1 MTLWLEGLELHAK
14 NNIGRLDSEVS
25 VFNTLAI
32 AYESLFHQ
40 NQNLDDFSNVPDF
53 EKLLVQSKVKMYSG
67 KILVIQE
74 AKVNTLT
81 RDQ

>member
-14 NNIGRLDSEVS
+14 NNIGRLD
-25 VFNTLAI
+25 N
-32 AYESLFHQ
+32 ESLFHQ

-53 EKLLVQSKVKMYSG
+53 DKLLVQSKVKMYSG